1 MTSPDIAQVSPKP
14 NDVSSMSG
22 PDDNLGQQASVAN
35 FESIG
40 QPRRPVEDL
49 HDLLLR
55 ISHHLDFETSE
66 RTTIYHRLR
75 LIDEQ
80 TKKVISQTK
89 RGFFRRPAR
98 YLVAICLGVIGTLAW
113 QTYGEAT
120 KRMIATTAPELGWSP
135 QTKQVIAAW
144 MDELGWTNPPTGAE
158 TAPLQPPAAQAAVA
172 ADTVAPNT
180 PAAPSVDPEQVQQ
193 IAQGLAAVRQ
203 TLDQIASGQNQMQR
217 DIGTLQAANTEILA
231 KIPAP
236 APQPRI
242 AAQAR
247 KPIATSP
254 QSRGPVPAR

>member
-1 MTSPDIAQVSPKP
+1 MTSPDTAQVSPEP
-14 NDVSSMSG
+14 NDVGSMSG
-22 PDDNLGQQASVAN
+22 PDDNLGRQTSVAD

-80 TKKVISQTK
+80 TKRIISQTK
-89 RGFFRRPAR
+89 RGFFRRTAR

-113 QTYGEAT
+113 QSYGEAT

-135 QTKQVIAAW
+135 QTKQMIAAW

-158 TAPLQPPAAQAAVA
+158 TATLQAPAAQAAAVS
-172 ADTVAPNT
+172 DTVAPNT

-203 TLDQIASGQNQMQR
+203 TLDQIASGQNQMQQN
-217 DIGTLQAANTEILA
+217 IGTLQAANAQILA
-231 KIPAP
+231 KMPAP
-236 APQPRI
+236 PPPPRV
-242 AAQAR
+242 AAQTR

-254 QSRGPVPAR
+254 QSRGPAPAR